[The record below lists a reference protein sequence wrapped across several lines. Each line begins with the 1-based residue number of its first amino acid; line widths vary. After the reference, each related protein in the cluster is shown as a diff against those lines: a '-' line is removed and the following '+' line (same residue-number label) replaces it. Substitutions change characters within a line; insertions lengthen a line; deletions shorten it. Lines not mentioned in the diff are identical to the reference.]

1 MPDGKFAVKLALP
14 GLYNIYN
21 ALAATGLGY
30 LLELSEKD
38 IIHVLEGFETGFGR
52 METVNVM
59 DREIKMILVKNPTG
73 FNQVLRYMMTQNNR
87 CVVTLALN
95 DKLADGTDISWIW
108 MWILDSFFHAKKIR
122 FYVSGDRAEDMA
134 VRLKYAGI
142 DEELIR
148 IEHNENQLIDK
159 YWLKPEKMRQFIFFP
174 PILQCLIYG
183 KY

>member
-1 MPDGKFAVKLALP
+1 
-14 GLYNIYN
+14 
-21 ALAATGLGY
+21 
-30 LLELSEKD
+30 
-38 IIHVLEGFETGFGR
+38 
-52 METVNVM
+52 M

-108 MWILDSFFHAKKIR
+108 DVDFEIFLSCRIKSV

-159 YWLKPEKMRQFIFFP
+159 ILAEAGENETIYILPTYSAMLDIRQVLKNRFNLKDFW
-174 PILQCLIYG
+174 
-183 KY
+183 K